1 MLFCIVQEDKSW
13 DYHVI
18 NMDSMYLREE
28 LHVSALYLFAL
39 RQNVI
44 YILIKNKCDKWKQNQ
59 INDYK
64 CLSQI
69 IAYQIN
75 DWF

>member
-1 MLFCIVQEDKSW
+1 ML
-13 DYHVI
+13 Y
-18 NMDSMYLREE
+18 
-28 LHVSALYLFAL
+28 
-39 RQNVI
+39 VI